1 MKRLVILCFLTLSA
15 TGDREH
21 SPPSVNGD
29 SLNKLLSD
37 PSLSDLLNDPDLWL
51 ILKKRIGTPMECSA
65 DSRRNNSII
74 KTKDSLDAGATFIAA
89 PTVQSD
95 KECEKECCKE
105 KSCNTAVL
113 KIKGGH
119 GDDLA
124 CYLFDCKSPN
134 RCVFTSHPGFTV
146 LDFSY
151 ARDLDPHAHDLDQL
165 AMTSASTLPS
175 TTSTTTT
182 TTAATTTVAKA
193 VRPQGSKSADLF
205 SECHQTSDCRD
216 QNTDCLAGYCVC
228 QQGYHVVEMQ
238 CRRDC
243 NQELEFECSNKG
255 SPLFSECIAVYDYCD
270 GIAQCSDGSD
280 ESSCLENSKH
290 KAADPDIRVNGD
302 RQAVQNKGPPITAS
316 PVPETQPSVHNIP
329 TKSPNPASTTA
340 TEAPPPVKTSLASD
354 PAKSSLAAGLSST
367 HHDPL
372 SVQTKQDS
380 QAPDANAEVKE
391 EKMERFF
398 LRMETNRG
406 AVVALILGII
416 LTTTLLILAGCRLRH
431 FRKRYRK
438 GRHLNSNEADYL
450 INGMYL

>member
-1 MKRLVILCFLTLSA
+1 MKRLLIFCILTLSA
-15 TGDREH
+15 TADQEH
-21 SPPSVNGD
+21 SPPLIAKGD

-37 PSLSDLLNDPDLWL
+37 PSLADLLDDPDLWL
-51 ILKKRIGTPMECSA
+51 ILKKRIGTPMECLA

-89 PTVQSD
+89 PTVPND

-113 KIKGGH
+113 KTKGGNSN
-119 GDDLA
+119 DLA
-124 CYLFDCKSPN
+124 CYLFDCKTPN
-134 RCVFTSHPGFTV
+134 LCVFTSHPGFTV

-151 ARDLDPHAHDLDQL
+151 ARDFDPHAQELDQL
-165 AMTSASTLPS
+165 ALSSPNALHS
-175 TTSTTTT
+175 TTSTTTAT
-182 TTAATTTVAKA
+182 TTTVATTTLARTKK
-193 VRPQGSKSADLF
+193 PQDNGQSKSADLF
-205 SECHQTSDCRD
+205 SECRQTSDCRD
-216 QNTDCLAGYCVC
+216 QSTDCLAGYCVC

-243 NQELEFECSNKG
+243 NQELEFECNNKG
-255 SPLFSECIAVYDYCD
+255 NPLFSECIAVYDYCD

-290 KAADPDIRVNGD
+290 KADPEGRVNGD
-302 RQAVQNKGPPITAS
+302 HQVVQNNGPPTTAS
-316 PVPETQPSVHNIP
+316 PAPEAQPSVYNIP
-329 TKSPNPASTTA
+329 TKSLNPETST
-340 TEAPPPVKTSLASD
+340 PVKSSLVPEA
-354 PAKSSLAAGLSST
+354 AKSSLAGPSST
-367 HHDPL
+367 HQDLL
-372 SVQTKQDS
+372 SVQIKQAS
-380 QAPDANAEVKE
+380 QAPDVNAEVKE
-391 EKMERFF
+391 EKVERFF
-398 LRMETNRG
+398 LQMETNKG